1 MSHNLEFDEADA
13 CMQAKSLQSI
23 QLCDPMNCSP
33 PDFSVHWILQAR
45 ILKWVA
51 IHSSRGS
58 FQLRDQTQVV
68 CTAGRFFTVE
78 LPGKLLEEAKKLHVL
93 FHLEPS
99 SSFLI
104 VHIVNM
110 GFPRASDVKNMPMM
124 KEAWI

>member
-1 MSHNLEFDEADA
+1 MEWFAISFSRESF
-13 CMQAKSLQSI
+13 SL
-23 QLCDPMNCSP
+23 
-33 PDFSVHWILQAR
+33 
-45 ILKWVA
+45 
-51 IHSSRGS
+51 RGRS
-58 FQLRDQTQVV
+58 CVSYI
-68 CTAGRFFTVE
+68 ASEFFTVE

>member
-1 MSHNLEFDEADA
+1 M
-13 CMQAKSLQSI
+13 
-23 QLCDPMNCSP
+23 P
-33 PDFSVHWILQAR
+33 PDLVTKSCLTLVTPWTVASQAPLPMVILQAR

-58 FQLRDQTQVV
+58 FQLRDQTQVF

>member
-1 MSHNLEFDEADA
+1 MPFPPPGGLANLGIEPKFPA
-13 CMQAKSLQSI
+13 L
-23 QLCDPMNCSP
+23 
-33 PDFSVHWILQAR
+33 
-45 ILKWVA
+45 
-51 IHSSRGS
+51 
-58 FQLRDQTQVV
+58 
-68 CTAGRFFTVE
+68 AGRFFTVE